1 MRDENK
7 LNLGKSNHL
16 HKGVNLISSEQVY
29 QALSNVMDP
38 DLNKDLVSLKMVE
51 DVQIEGEN
59 VSFTLVLTTP
69 ACPLRAK
76 LEQDAREAVIAQTG
90 AKDVHINVISRA
102 PGTKTLNLGDNQF
115 GHVVAVGSGKG
126 GVGKSTIAANLAIS
140 LAHQGASVGLLD
152 ADIYG
157 PNIPRMLGIDDFQP
171 TSKDGN
177 KIHPATAHGIKV
189 VSIGFFVQEGQ
200 PLIWRG
206 PLLHSAIQQ
215 FLSDFDWGCI
225 DYLVV
230 DLPPGTG
237 DVQLSLAQ
245 SLPISGALIVTTP
258 QAVAV
263 DDAYRAVAMF
273 DKLGVP
279 VLGIIENMAF
289 LELPDG
295 THMTLFGEGGGP
307 ALAKR
312 SGVPFLGSIPF
323 DQRIV
328 QNGDNGLLIVEN
340 HVESPA
346 AQAIHAISSNVAAE
360 LSKRDY
366 AHLREG

>member
-1 MRDENK
+1 M
-7 LNLGKSNHL
+7 
-16 HKGVNLISSEQVY
+16 ITTEQVS
-29 QALSNVMDP
+29 QALSTVMDP
-38 DLNKDLVSLKMVE
+38 DLHKDLVSLQMIE
-51 DVQIEGEN
+51 DIHIEGEK

-69 ACPLRAK
+69 ACPLRTQ
-76 LEQDAREAVIAQTG
+76 LERDAREAVMTQTG
-90 AKDVHINVISRA
+90 AKEVNVKVISRT
-102 PGTKTLNLGDNQF
+102 PGAKPLSLGDNQF
-115 GHVVAVGSGKG
+115 GHVIAVGSGKG
-126 GVGKSTIAANLAIS
+126 GVGKSTVASNLAIS
-140 LAHQGASVGLLD
+140 LAQQGANVGLMD

-157 PNIPRMLGIDDFQP
+157 PNIPRMLGIDEFHP
-171 TSKDGN
+171 TSKDGQ
-177 KIHPATAHGIKV
+177 KIQPAIAHGIKV

-215 FLSDFDWGCI
+215 FLSDFDWGCL

-245 SLPISGALIVTTP
+245 SLPISGAVLVTTP

-263 DDAYRAVAMF
+263 DDAYRATSMF
-273 DKLGVP
+273 EKLAVP

-295 THMTLFGEGGGP
+295 NRMTLFGEGGGK
-307 ALAKR
+307 ALAER

-323 DQRIV
+323 DQQIV
-328 QNGDNGLLIVEN
+328 QNGDRGLLIVEN
-340 HVESPA
+340 HAESPA
-346 AQAIHAISSNVAAE
+346 AQAIRTISSKVAAE
-360 LSKRDY
+360 LSKQDY
-366 AHLREG
+366 ARVNEE

>member
-1 MRDENK
+1 
-7 LNLGKSNHL
+7 
-16 HKGVNLISSEQVY
+16 
-29 QALSNVMDP
+29 MDP
-38 DLNKDLVSLKMVE
+38 DLHKDLVSLKMIE
-51 DVQIEGEN
+51 DIHIEGEK

-69 ACPLRAK
+69 ACPLRTQ
-76 LEQDAREAVIAQTG
+76 LERDAREAVMTQTG
-90 AKDVHINVISRA
+90 AKEVNIKVISRT
-102 PGTKTLNLGDNQF
+102 PGAKPLSLGDNQF
-115 GHVVAVGSGKG
+115 GHVIAVGSGKG
-126 GVGKSTIAANLAIS
+126 GVGKSTVASNLAIS
-140 LAHQGASVGLLD
+140 LAQQGANVGLMD

-157 PNIPRMLGIDDFQP
+157 PNIPRMLGIDEFHP
-171 TSKDGN
+171 TSKDGQ
-177 KIHPATAHGIKV
+177 KIQPAIAHGIKV

-215 FLSDFDWGCI
+215 FLSDFDWGCL

-245 SLPISGALIVTTP
+245 SLPISGAVLVTTP

-263 DDAYRAVAMF
+263 DDAYRAASMF
-273 DKLGVP
+273 EKLGVP

-295 THMTLFGEGGGP
+295 SRMTLFGEGGGK
-307 ALAKR
+307 ALAER

-323 DQRIV
+323 DQQIV
-328 QNGDNGLLIVEN
+328 QNGDRGLLIVEN
-340 HVESPA
+340 HAESPA
-346 AQAIHAISSNVAAE
+346 AQAIHTISRKVAAE
-360 LSKRDY
+360 LSKQAY
-366 AHLREG
+366 ARLQEK

>member
-1 MRDENK
+1 
-7 LNLGKSNHL
+7 
-16 HKGVNLISSEQVY
+16 LITTEQVL

-38 DLNKDLVSLKMVE
+38 DLHKDLVSLKMIE
-51 DVQIEGEN
+51 DIHIEGEK

-69 ACPLRAK
+69 ACPLRMQ
-76 LEQDAREAVIAQTG
+76 LERSAHEAVMTQTG
-90 AKDVHINVISRA
+90 AKEVSIKVISRA
-102 PGTKTLNLGDNQF
+102 PGAKPLSLGDNQF
-115 GHVVAVGSGKG
+115 GHVIAVGSGKG
-126 GVGKSTIAANLAIS
+126 GVGKSTVASNLAIS
-140 LAHQGASVGLLD
+140 LAQQGANVGLMD

-157 PNIPRMLGIDDFQP
+157 PNIPRMLGIEEFQP
-171 TSKDGN
+171 SSKDGQ
-177 KIHPATAHGIKV
+177 KIQPAIAHGIKV

-215 FLSDFDWGCI
+215 FLSDFDWGCL

-245 SLPISGALIVTTP
+245 SLPISGAVLVTTP

-263 DDAYRAVAMF
+263 DDAYRAASMF
-273 DKLGVP
+273 EKLSVP

-289 LELPDG
+289 LEMPDG
-295 THMTLFGEGGGP
+295 SRMTLFGEGGGK
-307 ALAKR
+307 ALAER

-328 QNGDNGLLIVEN
+328 QNGDSGLLIVES
-340 HVESPA
+340 HGESPA
-346 AQAIHAISSNVAAE
+346 AQAIRSISSKLAAE
-360 LSKRDY
+360 LSKQAY
-366 AHLREG
+366 ARVQEE

>member
-1 MRDENK
+1 
-7 LNLGKSNHL
+7 
-16 HKGVNLISSEQVY
+16 LITTEQVS
-29 QALSNVMDP
+29 QALSTVMDP
-38 DLNKDLVSLKMVE
+38 DLHKDLVSLQMIE
-51 DVQIEGEN
+51 DIHIEGEK

-69 ACPLRAK
+69 ACPLRTQ
-76 LEQDAREAVIAQTG
+76 LERDAREAVMTQTG
-90 AKDVHINVISRA
+90 AKEVNVKVISRT
-102 PGTKTLNLGDNQF
+102 PGAKPLSLGDNQF
-115 GHVVAVGSGKG
+115 GHVIAVGSGKG
-126 GVGKSTIAANLAIS
+126 GVGKSTVASNLAIS
-140 LAHQGASVGLLD
+140 LAQQGANVGLMD

-157 PNIPRMLGIDDFQP
+157 PNIPRMLGIDEFHP
-171 TSKDGN
+171 TSKDGQ
-177 KIHPATAHGIKV
+177 KIQPAIAHGIKV

-215 FLSDFDWGCI
+215 FLSDFDWGCL

-245 SLPISGALIVTTP
+245 SLPISGAVLVTTP

-263 DDAYRAVAMF
+263 DDAYRATSMF
-273 DKLGVP
+273 EKLAVP

-295 THMTLFGEGGGP
+295 NRMTLFGEGGGK
-307 ALAKR
+307 ALAER

-323 DQRIV
+323 DQQIV
-328 QNGDNGLLIVEN
+328 QNGDRGLLIVEN
-340 HVESPA
+340 HAESPA
-346 AQAIHAISSNVAAE
+346 AQAIRTISSKVAAE
-360 LSKRDY
+360 LSKQDY
-366 AHLREG
+366 ARVNEE

>member
-1 MRDENK
+1 M
-7 LNLGKSNHL
+7 
-16 HKGVNLISSEQVY
+16 ITTEQVL

-38 DLNKDLVSLKMVE
+38 DLHKDLVSLQMIE
-51 DVQIEGEN
+51 DIHIEGEK

-69 ACPLRAK
+69 ACPLRTQ
-76 LEQDAREAVIAQTG
+76 LERDAREAVMTQTG
-90 AKDVHINVISRA
+90 AKEVNIKVISRT
-102 PGTKTLNLGDNQF
+102 PGTKPLSLGDNQF
-115 GHVVAVGSGKG
+115 GHVIAVGSGKG
-126 GVGKSTIAANLAIS
+126 GVGKSTVASNLAIS
-140 LAHQGASVGLLD
+140 LAQQGANVGLMD

-157 PNIPRMLGIDDFQP
+157 PNIPRMLGIDEFHP
-171 TSKDGN
+171 TSKDGQ
-177 KIHPATAHGIKV
+177 KIQPAIAHGIKV

-215 FLSDFDWGCI
+215 FLSDFDWGCL

-245 SLPISGALIVTTP
+245 SLPISGAVLVTTP

-263 DDAYRAVAMF
+263 DDAYRATSMF
-273 DKLGVP
+273 EKLAVP

-295 THMTLFGEGGGP
+295 NRMTLFGEGGGK
-307 ALAKR
+307 ALAER

-323 DQRIV
+323 DQQIV
-328 QNGDNGLLIVEN
+328 QNGDRGLLIVEN
-340 HVESPA
+340 HAESPA
-346 AQAIHAISSNVAAE
+346 AQAIRTISSKVAAE
-360 LSKRDY
+360 LSKQDY
-366 AHLREG
+366 ARVNEE

>member
-1 MRDENK
+1 M
-7 LNLGKSNHL
+7 
-16 HKGVNLISSEQVY
+16 ITTEQVL

-38 DLNKDLVSLKMVE
+38 DLHKDLVSLKMIE
-51 DVQIEGEN
+51 DIHIEGEK

-69 ACPLRAK
+69 ACPLRMQ
-76 LEQDAREAVIAQTG
+76 LERSAREAVMTQTG
-90 AKDVHINVISRA
+90 AKEVSIKVISRA
-102 PGTKTLNLGDNQF
+102 PGAKPLSLGDNQF
-115 GHVVAVGSGKG
+115 GHVIAVGSGKG
-126 GVGKSTIAANLAIS
+126 GVGKSTVASNLAIS
-140 LAHQGASVGLLD
+140 LAQQGANVGLMD

-157 PNIPRMLGIDDFQP
+157 PNIPRMLGIDEFQP
-171 TSKDGN
+171 ASKDGQ
-177 KIHPATAHGIKV
+177 KIQPAIAHGIKV

-206 PLLHSAIQQ
+206 PMLHSAIQQ
-215 FLSDFDWGCI
+215 FLSDFDWGCL

-245 SLPISGALIVTTP
+245 SLPISGAVLVTTP

-263 DDAYRAVAMF
+263 DDAYRAASMF
-273 DKLGVP
+273 EKLGVP

-295 THMTLFGEGGGP
+295 SRITLFGEGGGK
-307 ALAKR
+307 ALAER
-312 SGVPFLGSIPF
+312 SGVQFLGSIPF

-328 QNGDNGLLIVEN
+328 QNGDSGLLIVES
-340 HVESPA
+340 HGESPA
-346 AQAIHAISSNVAAE
+346 AQAIRSISSKLAAE
-360 LSKRDY
+360 LSKQAYTRTQ
-366 AHLREG
+366 EV

>member
-1 MRDENK
+1 
-7 LNLGKSNHL
+7 
-16 HKGVNLISSEQVY
+16 LITTEQVL

-38 DLNKDLVSLKMVE
+38 DLHKDLVSLKMIE
-51 DVQIEGEN
+51 DIHIEGEK

-69 ACPLRAK
+69 ACPLRMQ
-76 LEQDAREAVIAQTG
+76 LERSAREAVMTQTG
-90 AKDVHINVISRA
+90 AKEVSIKVISRA
-102 PGTKTLNLGDNQF
+102 PGAKPLSLGDNQF
-115 GHVVAVGSGKG
+115 GHVIAVGSGKG
-126 GVGKSTIAANLAIS
+126 GVGKSTVASNLAIS
-140 LAHQGASVGLLD
+140 LAQQGANVGLMD

-157 PNIPRMLGIDDFQP
+157 PNIPRMLGIDEFQP
-171 TSKDGN
+171 ASKDGQ
-177 KIHPATAHGIKV
+177 KIQPAIAHGIKV

-215 FLSDFDWGCI
+215 FLSDFDWGCL

-245 SLPISGALIVTTP
+245 SLPISGAVLVTTP

-263 DDAYRAVAMF
+263 DDAYRAASMF
-273 DKLGVP
+273 EKLGVP

-295 THMTLFGEGGGP
+295 SRITLFGEGGGK
-307 ALAKR
+307 ALAER
-312 SGVPFLGSIPF
+312 SGVQFLGSIPF

-328 QNGDNGLLIVEN
+328 QDGDSGLLIVES
-340 HVESPA
+340 HAESQA
-346 AQAIHAISSNVAAE
+346 AQAIRSISSKLAAA
-360 LSKRDY
+360 LSKQAY
-366 AHLREG
+366 ARVQEE

>member
-1 MRDENK
+1 
-7 LNLGKSNHL
+7 
-16 HKGVNLISSEQVY
+16 
-29 QALSNVMDP
+29 MDP
-38 DLNKDLVSLKMVE
+38 DLHKDLVSLQMIE
-51 DVQIEGEN
+51 DIHIEGEK

-69 ACPLRAK
+69 ACPLRTQ
-76 LEQDAREAVIAQTG
+76 LERDAREAVMTQTG
-90 AKDVHINVISRA
+90 AKEVNVKVISRT
-102 PGTKTLNLGDNQF
+102 PGAKPLSLGDNQF
-115 GHVVAVGSGKG
+115 GHVIAVGSGKG
-126 GVGKSTIAANLAIS
+126 GVGKSTVASNLAIS
-140 LAHQGASVGLLD
+140 LAQQGANVGLMD

-157 PNIPRMLGIDDFQP
+157 PNIPRMLGIDEFHP
-171 TSKDGN
+171 TSKDGQ
-177 KIHPATAHGIKV
+177 KIQPAIAHGIKV

-215 FLSDFDWGCI
+215 FLSDFDWGCL

-245 SLPISGALIVTTP
+245 SLPISGAVLVTTP

-263 DDAYRAVAMF
+263 DDAYRATSMF
-273 DKLGVP
+273 EKLAVP

-295 THMTLFGEGGGP
+295 NRMTLFGEGGGK
-307 ALAKR
+307 ALAER

-323 DQRIV
+323 DQQIV
-328 QNGDNGLLIVEN
+328 QNGDRGLLIVEN
-340 HVESPA
+340 HAESPA
-346 AQAIHAISSNVAAE
+346 AQAIRTISSKVAAE
-360 LSKRDY
+360 LSKQDY
-366 AHLREG
+366 ARVNEE

>member
-1 MRDENK
+1 
-7 LNLGKSNHL
+7 
-16 HKGVNLISSEQVY
+16 LITTEQVL

-38 DLNKDLVSLKMVE
+38 DLHKDLVSLQMIE
-51 DVQIEGEN
+51 DIHVDGEK

-69 ACPLRAK
+69 ACPLRTQ
-76 LEQDAREAVIAQTG
+76 LERDAREAIMTQTG
-90 AKDVHINVISRA
+90 AKEVNIKIISRT
-102 PGTKTLNLGDNQF
+102 PGAKPLSLGDNQF
-115 GHVVAVGSGKG
+115 GHVIAVGSGKG
-126 GVGKSTIAANLAIS
+126 GVGKSTVASNLAIS
-140 LAHQGASVGLLD
+140 LAQQGANVGLMD

-157 PNIPRMLGIDDFQP
+157 PNIPRMLGIDEFHP
-171 TSKDGN
+171 TSKDGQ
-177 KIHPATAHGIKV
+177 KIQPAIAHGIKV

-215 FLSDFDWGCI
+215 FLSDFDWGCL

-245 SLPISGALIVTTP
+245 SLPISGAVLVTTP

-263 DDAYRAVAMF
+263 DDAYRATSMF
-273 DKLGVP
+273 EKLAVP

-295 THMTLFGEGGGP
+295 NRMTLFGEGGGK
-307 ALAKR
+307 ALAER

-323 DQRIV
+323 DQQIV
-328 QNGDNGLLIVEN
+328 QNGDRGLLIVEN
-340 HVESPA
+340 HAESPA
-346 AQAIHAISSNVAAE
+346 AQAIRTISSKVAAE
-360 LSKRDY
+360 LSKQDY
-366 AHLREG
+366 ARVNEE

>member
-1 MRDENK
+1 M
-7 LNLGKSNHL
+7 
-16 HKGVNLISSEQVY
+16 ITTEQVL
-29 QALSNVMDP
+29 QALSNVIDP
-38 DLNKDLVSLKMVE
+38 DLHKDLVSLQMIE
-51 DVQIEGEN
+51 DIHVDGEK

-69 ACPLRAK
+69 ACPLRTQ
-76 LEQDAREAVIAQTG
+76 LERDAREAVMTQTG
-90 AKDVHINVISRA
+90 AKEVNIKVISRT
-102 PGTKTLNLGDNQF
+102 PGAKPLNLGDNQF
-115 GHVVAVGSGKG
+115 GHVIAVGSGKG
-126 GVGKSTIAANLAIS
+126 GVGKSTVASNLAIS
-140 LAHQGASVGLLD
+140 LAQQGANVGLMD

-157 PNIPRMLGIDDFQP
+157 PNIPRMLGIDEFHP
-171 TSKDGN
+171 TSKDGQ
-177 KIHPATAHGIKV
+177 KIQPAIAHGIKV

-215 FLSDFDWGCI
+215 FLSDFDWGCL

-245 SLPISGALIVTTP
+245 SLPISGAVLVTTP

-263 DDAYRAVAMF
+263 DDAYRATSMF
-273 DKLGVP
+273 EKLGVP

-295 THMTLFGEGGGP
+295 SRMTLFGEGGGK
-307 ALAKR
+307 ALAER

-323 DQRIV
+323 DQQIV
-328 QNGDNGLLIVEN
+328 QNGDRGLLIVEN
-340 HVESPA
+340 HAESPA
-346 AQAIHAISSNVAAE
+346 AQAIHIISSKVAAE
-360 LSKRDY
+360 LSKQAY
-366 AHLREG
+366 ARVQEK

>member
-1 MRDENK
+1 M
-7 LNLGKSNHL
+7 
-16 HKGVNLISSEQVY
+16 ITTEQVL

-38 DLNKDLVSLKMVE
+38 DLHKDLVSLKMIE
-51 DVQIEGEN
+51 DIHIEGEK

-69 ACPLRAK
+69 ACPLRMQ
-76 LEQDAREAVIAQTG
+76 LERNAREAVMTQTG
-90 AKDVHINVISRA
+90 AKEVSIKVISRA
-102 PGTKTLNLGDNQF
+102 PGAKPLSLGDNQF
-115 GHVVAVGSGKG
+115 GHVIAVGSGKG
-126 GVGKSTIAANLAIS
+126 GVGKSTVASNLAIS
-140 LAHQGASVGLLD
+140 LAQQGANVGLMD

-157 PNIPRMLGIDDFQP
+157 PNIPRMLGIDEFQP
-171 TSKDGN
+171 ASKDGQ
-177 KIHPATAHGIKV
+177 KIQPAIAHGIKV

-206 PLLHSAIQQ
+206 PMLHSAIQQ
-215 FLSDFDWGCI
+215 FLSDFDWGCL

-245 SLPISGALIVTTP
+245 SLPISGAVLVTTP

-263 DDAYRAVAMF
+263 DDAYRAASMF
-273 DKLGVP
+273 EKLGVP

-295 THMTLFGEGGGP
+295 SRMTLFGEGGGK
-307 ALAKR
+307 ALAER
-312 SGVPFLGSIPF
+312 SGVQFLGSIPF

-328 QNGDNGLLIVEN
+328 QNGDSGLLIVES
-340 HVESPA
+340 HGESPA
-346 AQAIHAISSNVAAE
+346 AQAIRSISSKLAAE
-360 LSKRDY
+360 LSKQAYTRTQ
-366 AHLREG
+366 EV

>member
-1 MRDENK
+1 
-7 LNLGKSNHL
+7 
-16 HKGVNLISSEQVY
+16 
-29 QALSNVMDP
+29 MDP
-38 DLNKDLVSLKMVE
+38 DLHKDLVSLQMIE
-51 DVQIEGEN
+51 DIHIEGEK

-69 ACPLRAK
+69 ACPLRTQ
-76 LEQDAREAVIAQTG
+76 LERDAREAVMTQTG
-90 AKDVHINVISRA
+90 AKEVNIKVISRT
-102 PGTKTLNLGDNQF
+102 PGAKPLSLGDNQF
-115 GHVVAVGSGKG
+115 GHVIAVGSGKG
-126 GVGKSTIAANLAIS
+126 GVGKSTVASNLAIS
-140 LAHQGASVGLLD
+140 LAQQGANVGLMD

-157 PNIPRMLGIDDFQP
+157 PNIPRMLGIDEFHP
-171 TSKDGN
+171 TSKDGQ
-177 KIHPATAHGIKV
+177 KIQPAIAHGIKV

-215 FLSDFDWGCI
+215 FLSDFDWGCL

-245 SLPISGALIVTTP
+245 SLPISGAVLVTTP

-263 DDAYRAVAMF
+263 DDAYRATSMF
-273 DKLGVP
+273 EKLAVP

-295 THMTLFGEGGGP
+295 NRMTLFGEGGGK
-307 ALAKR
+307 ALAER

-323 DQRIV
+323 DQQIV
-328 QNGDNGLLIVEN
+328 QNGDRGLLIVEN
-340 HVESPA
+340 HAESPA
-346 AQAIHAISSNVAAE
+346 AQAIRTISSKVAAE
-360 LSKRDY
+360 LSKQDY
-366 AHLREG
+366 ARVNEE

>member
-1 MRDENK
+1 M
-7 LNLGKSNHL
+7 
-16 HKGVNLISSEQVY
+16 ITTEQVL

-38 DLNKDLVSLKMVE
+38 DLHKDLVSLKMIE
-51 DVQIEGEN
+51 DIHIEGEK

-69 ACPLRAK
+69 ACPLRMQ
-76 LEQDAREAVIAQTG
+76 LERSAREAVMTQTG
-90 AKDVHINVISRA
+90 AKEVSIKVISRA
-102 PGTKTLNLGDNQF
+102 PGAKPLSLGDNQF
-115 GHVVAVGSGKG
+115 GHVIAVGSGKG
-126 GVGKSTIAANLAIS
+126 GVGKSTVASNLAIS
-140 LAHQGASVGLLD
+140 LAQQGANVGLMD

-157 PNIPRMLGIDDFQP
+157 PNIPRMLGIEEFQP
-171 TSKDGN
+171 SSKDGQ
-177 KIHPATAHGIKV
+177 KIQPAIAHGIKV

-206 PLLHSAIQQ
+206 PMLHSAIQQ
-215 FLSDFDWGCI
+215 FLSDFDWGCL

-245 SLPISGALIVTTP
+245 SLPISGAVLVTTP

-263 DDAYRAVAMF
+263 DDAYRAASMF
-273 DKLGVP
+273 EKLSVP

-295 THMTLFGEGGGP
+295 SRITLFGEGGGK
-307 ALAKR
+307 ALAER
-312 SGVPFLGSIPF
+312 SGVQFLGSIPF

-328 QNGDNGLLIVEN
+328 QDGDSGLLIVEN
-340 HVESPA
+340 HAESPA
-346 AQAIHAISSNVAAE
+346 AQAIRSISSKLATE
-360 LSKRDY
+360 LSKQAY
-366 AHLREG
+366 ARVQEE

>member
-1 MRDENK
+1 
-7 LNLGKSNHL
+7 
-16 HKGVNLISSEQVY
+16 LITTEQVL

-38 DLNKDLVSLKMVE
+38 DLHKDLVSLKMIE
-51 DVQIEGEN
+51 DIHIEGEK

-69 ACPLRAK
+69 ACPLRMQ
-76 LEQDAREAVIAQTG
+76 LERSARDAVMTQTG
-90 AKDVHINVISRA
+90 AKEVSIKVISRA
-102 PGTKTLNLGDNQF
+102 PGAKPLSLGDNQF
-115 GHVVAVGSGKG
+115 GHVIAVGSGKG
-126 GVGKSTIAANLAIS
+126 GVGKSTVASNLAIS
-140 LAHQGASVGLLD
+140 LAQQGANVGLMD

-157 PNIPRMLGIDDFQP
+157 PNIPRMLGIDEFQP
-171 TSKDGN
+171 ASKDGQ
-177 KIHPATAHGIKV
+177 KIQPAIAHGIKV

-206 PLLHSAIQQ
+206 PMLHSAIQQ
-215 FLSDFDWGCI
+215 FLSDFDWGCL

-245 SLPISGALIVTTP
+245 SLPISGAVLVTTP

-263 DDAYRAVAMF
+263 DDAYRAASMF
-273 DKLGVP
+273 EKLGVP

-295 THMTLFGEGGGP
+295 SRMTLFGEGGGK
-307 ALAKR
+307 ALAER
-312 SGVPFLGSIPF
+312 SGVQFLGSIPF

-328 QNGDNGLLIVEN
+328 QNGDSGLLIVES
-340 HVESPA
+340 HGESPA
-346 AQAIHAISSNVAAE
+346 AQAIRSISSKLAAE
-360 LSKRDY
+360 LSKQAYTRTQ
-366 AHLREG
+366 EV

>member
-1 MRDENK
+1 
-7 LNLGKSNHL
+7 
-16 HKGVNLISSEQVY
+16 LITTEQVLH
-29 QALSNVMDP
+29 ALSNVMDP
-38 DLNKDLVSLKMVE
+38 DLHKDLVSLKMIE
-51 DVQIEGEN
+51 DIHIEGEK

-69 ACPLRAK
+69 ACPLRAQ
-76 LEQDAREAVIAQTG
+76 LERDARESVKTQTG
-90 AKDVHINVISRA
+90 ATEVNIKVISRS
-102 PGTKTLNLGDNQF
+102 PGEKPLNLGENQF
-115 GHVVAVGSGKG
+115 GHVIAVGSGKG

-140 LAHQGASVGLLD
+140 LAQQGASVGLMD

-157 PNIPRMLGIDDFQP
+157 PNTPRMLGIEEFHP
-171 TSKDGN
+171 TSQDEQ
-177 KIHPATAHGIKV
+177 KIQPAIAHGIKV

-206 PLLHSAIQQ
+206 PMLHSAIQQ
-215 FLSDFDWGCI
+215 FLSDFDWGCL

-245 SLPISGALIVTTP
+245 SLPISGAVLVTTP

-263 DDAYRAVAMF
+263 DDAYRAASMF
-273 DKLGVP
+273 EKLGVP
-279 VLGIIENMAF
+279 VLGIVENMAF

-295 THMTLFGEGGGP
+295 SHMTLFGEGGGRM
-307 ALAKR
+307 LAER

-328 QNGDNGLLIVEN
+328 QNGDSGLLIVEN
-340 HVESPA
+340 HVESPS
-346 AQAIHAISSNVAAE
+346 AQGIRTISSKLAAE
-360 LSKRDY
+360 LSKQAY
-366 AHLREG
+366 ARTQGE

>member
-1 MRDENK
+1 M
-7 LNLGKSNHL
+7 
-16 HKGVNLISSEQVY
+16 ITTEQVL

-38 DLNKDLVSLKMVE
+38 DLHKDLVSLKMIE
-51 DVQIEGEN
+51 DIHIEGEK

-69 ACPLRAK
+69 ACPLRMQ
-76 LEQDAREAVIAQTG
+76 LEHNAREAVMTQTG
-90 AKDVHINVISRA
+90 AKEVSIKVISRA
-102 PGTKTLNLGDNQF
+102 PGAKPLSLGDNQF
-115 GHVVAVGSGKG
+115 GHVIAVGSGKG
-126 GVGKSTIAANLAIS
+126 GVGKSTVASNLAIS
-140 LAHQGASVGLLD
+140 LAQQGANVGLMD

-157 PNIPRMLGIDDFQP
+157 PNIPRMLGIDEFQP
-171 TSKDGN
+171 ASKDGQ
-177 KIHPATAHGIKV
+177 KIQPAIAHGIKV

-215 FLSDFDWGCI
+215 FLSDFDWGCL

-245 SLPISGALIVTTP
+245 SLPISGAVLVTTP

-263 DDAYRAVAMF
+263 DDAYRAASMF
-273 DKLGVP
+273 GKLGVP
-279 VLGIIENMAF
+279 ILGIIENMAF

-295 THMTLFGEGGGP
+295 SRMTIFGEGGGK
-307 ALAKR
+307 ALAER

-328 QNGDNGLLIVEN
+328 QNGDSGLLIVES
-340 HVESPA
+340 HAESPS
-346 AQAIHAISSNVAAE
+346 AQAIRSISSKLAAE
-360 LSKRDY
+360 LSKQAY
-366 AHLREG
+366 ARVQEE